1 MAETN
6 IWSGTSSQLKN
17 ARVFAMAIIW
27 LIAAAVILF
36 LTYGWAEASYILIL
50 LGVVTIIV
58 LIFVVERWLA
68 VNARRYQLTSERLLI
83 TDGILTKTTDSLELY
98 RVKDIR
104 KTQPFLLRMFGL
116 ENIELNTSDTTTPR
130 VVVDYVPATIGLS
143 DQARNAVEACR
154 VAKGTREV
162 ELE

>member
-1 MAETN
+1 
-6 IWSGTSSQLKN
+6 
-17 ARVFAMAIIW
+17 MAIIW

-36 LTYGWAEASYILIL
+36 LTYGWPQASYVLIF
-50 LGVVTIIV
+50 LGVVTIVV
-58 LIFVVERWLA
+58 LLFVATRWLA
-68 VNARRYQLTSERLLI
+68 VNARTYQLTSERLLT
-83 TDGILTKTTDSLELY
+83 TDGILSKTTESLELY

-116 ENIELNTSDTTTPR
+116 ENIELNTSDATTPR
-130 VVVDYVPATIGLS
+130 VIVDYVPAAIGLS

-154 VAKGTREV
+154 VQKGTREV